1 MARPFSSSDARR
13 LVQRHQ
19 NIIEKLH
26 NAESSVEKHR
36 SRVKEAADAY
46 IPACIYCAAAPF
58 GSQRQGFA

>member
-36 SRVKEAADAY
+36 SRVKEAADACPVGA
-46 IPACIYCAAAPF
+46 IEVA
-58 GSQRQGFA
+58 